1 MIEIKADAGAPV
13 SASRFGWFLFL
24 SKPVLDVSSSSP
36 ELSNRTAVAS
46 DTALSKD
53 VIDLLA
59 SSPHP
64 WYESDQFL
72 AGLGLFIGVCAIY
85 LILSYLRGDD
95 DGDMPGGSTSGIGP
109 DRGLLS
115 LLSSEEAVSDSDDF
129 LWWGIFSSNERF
141 AVLTLLLY

>member
-1 MIEIKADAGAPV
+1 M

-24 SKPVLDVSSSSP
+24 SKPVSDVSSSSP
-36 ELSNRTAVAS
+36 NPELSKGMAVAS
-46 DTALSKD
+46 DTDLSKD
-53 VIDLLA
+53 VIDLVA

-115 LLSSEEAVSDSDDF
+115 LLPSEEAVSDSSSDDF
-129 LWWGIFSSNERF
+129 LWWGIFSGRF
-141 AVLTLLLY
+141 AANPGSNG